1 MDWTQLAQ
9 GTDQWRDLVNM
20 TKNIRIQRKTWD
32 FLSNCDTISFQKAA
46 APCCVRSSGSQSATL
61 ASVNWTALAVQI
73 AAISWQQWAVSLGFN
88 WQRLSW
94 QTIEHLQIQ
103 FPVSIF

>member
-1 MDWTQLAQ
+1 MDWAQLAQ

-20 TKNIRIQRKTWD
+20 TKNIRIQRTWD

-46 APCCVRSSGSQSATL
+46 APCCAASQPVTL
-61 ASVNWTALAVQI
+61 ASVNRTALLVAVQI
-73 AAISWQQWAVSLGFN
+73 AATSWQQWAVSLGFN

-94 QTIEHLQIQ
+94 QTTEQLQNH